1 MLFRSACAVRPCRVQ
16 RPSLG
21 LPEDWR
27 GPLRNPFAVVDEIL
41 REELHYDELSV
52 EGETAVA
59 QQIPNFCTR
68 QNARGFNAGTF
79 REEGSPEIR
88 A

>member
-1 MLFRSACAVRPCRVQ
+1 VPAQCDDAAFKGRVWDC
-16 RPSLG
+16 LKTG
-21 LPEDWR
+21 E
-27 GPLRNPFAVVDEIL
+27 GALRNPFAVVEEIL
-41 REELHYDELSV
+41 REELHYDKLSV
-52 EGETAVA
+52 ECETAVA